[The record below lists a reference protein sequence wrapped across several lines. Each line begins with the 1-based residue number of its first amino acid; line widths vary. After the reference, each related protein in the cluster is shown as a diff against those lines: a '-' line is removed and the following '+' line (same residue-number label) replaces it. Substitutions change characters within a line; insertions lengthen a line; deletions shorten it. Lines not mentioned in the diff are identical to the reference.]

1 MLLIAVFAIHL
12 RWLPSG
18 GWRWGP
24 DVLRYAIL
32 PVLAL
37 GSVQAS
43 ILTRYVRSAVLE
55 IKAEDFLRTARSK
68 GLTANAALIRHG
80 LKNASVPV
88 LTVVGV
94 QLAGLLVGAV
104 VVERVFAIPGLGSYL
119 VDAVANRDLLAVQSI
134 VLLLVLAVVVINFLV
149 DVAYTSIDP
158 ASEGLMSTTSLTA
171 RPEPGTA
178 PEASVRERRARR
190 ERRPLEPGLV
200 IGGALILLVALTALV
215 SLIWTPYDPTLAVAS
230 DRLQPPSPAHWMGT
244 DRYGRDVLSQVMAGA
259 QITMLVGTIAVAIGL
274 VIGAPLGILAGMRPK
289 RAGVLVMGGSDVLM
303 AFPGLLLAIV
313 FGAIFGGGT
322 VTAMIALGI
331 GSAPAFARVA
341 RAGTMQVM
349 SMDYVFAAKAANR
362 PRSPSPC
369 GTCCRTS
376 AGC

>member
-1 MLLIAVFAIHL
+1 MLLIAVFAITI

-149 DVAYTSIDP
+149 DVATPRSTP
-158 ASEGLMSTTSLTA
+158 AFGGPDVHHFPH
-171 RPEPGTA
+171 RPPEPGTA

-190 ERRPLEPGLV
+190 ERRPLEPGTGHRRRAHPA
-200 IGGALILLVALTALV
+200 GGPDRPGLADLD
-215 SLIWTPYDPTLAVAS
+215 PYDPTLAVAS
-230 DRLQPPSPAHWMGT
+230 IASSRRRRPLDGDR
-244 DRYGRDVLSQVMAGA
+244 RYGRDVLSQVMAGA

-274 VIGAPLGILAGMRPK
+274 VIGGPPRH
-289 RAGVLVMGGSDVLM
+289 
-303 AFPGLLLAIV
+303 PGRDA
-313 FGAIFGGGT
+313 AE
-322 VTAMIALGI
+322 
-331 GSAPAFARVA
+331 SA
-341 RAGTMQVM
+341 RAC
-349 SMDYVFAAKAANR
+349 S
-362 PRSPSPC
+362 
-369 GTCCRTS
+369 
-376 AGC
+376 

>member
-1 MLLIAVFAIHL
+1 
-12 RWLPSG
+12 
-18 GWRWGP
+18 
-24 DVLRYAIL
+24 
-32 PVLAL
+32 
-37 GSVQAS
+37 
-43 ILTRYVRSAVLE
+43 
-55 IKAEDFLRTARSK
+55 
-68 GLTANAALIRHG
+68 
-80 LKNASVPV
+80 
-88 LTVVGV
+88 
-94 QLAGLLVGAV
+94 
-104 VVERVFAIPGLGSYL
+104 
-119 VDAVANRDLLAVQSI
+119 
-134 VLLLVLAVVVINFLV
+134 
-149 DVAYTSIDP
+149 
-158 ASEGLMSTTSLTA
+158 MSTTSLTA

-215 SLIWTPYDPTLAVAS
+215 SLVWTPYDPTLAVAS

-362 PRSPSPC
+362 PEVAIAVRHVLPNIGGMLIVQCSVNFAIAVLAEAGLSFLGLGTMPPTPSWGRMLLDSQQFLGASDYLIIFPGLAIAIAVLGFNLFGDGLRDRLDPKLRS
-369 GTCCRTS
+369 R
-376 AGC
+376 